1 MDTEIVKELF
11 KLVSSLDHDWNGNDN
26 VRNNLVRF
34 LIKNQ
39 EHIADSYVEAAY
51 GCVAQYDEVKLHL
64 LRHQLINEILV
75 EENKEKR
82 KYFVYKHTVP
92 NGKVYIGI
100 TCSKSVE
107 LRWFGGMGYSQ
118 NLAFYEDIKKYGWDN
133 IIHEVLST
141 GLSKETAFRCETSLI
156 AFYKSDNPLYGY
168 NHSKGGE
175 GKTGFSPSV
184 ETRQK
189 IKNKL
194 TGRQRPD
201 EVKRKLSVAHFGKPL
216 TAEHKE
222 KNKDVL

>member
-1 MDTEIVKELF
+1 M
-11 KLVSSLDHDWNGNDN
+11 
-26 VRNNLVRF
+26 
-34 LIKNQ
+34 
-39 EHIADSYVEAAY
+39 
-51 GCVAQYDEVKLHL
+51 
-64 LRHQLINEILV
+64 
-75 EENKEKR
+75 
-82 KYFVYKHTVP
+82 HTCP
-92 NGKVYIGI
+92 NGKKYIGI
-100 TCSKSVE
+100 TSRNCE
-107 LRWFGGMGYSQ
+107 DRWRNGGGYK
-118 NLAFYEDIKKYGWDN
+118 NNKHFYSAILKYGWDN